1 MSDKPSPPIDTW
13 TKPFWTGARQNK
25 LLLQYCPACLHFI
38 FYPRRYCPFCDS
50 DQLEWVQAAGRGQVY
65 AFTVVRNN
73 APSAF
78 LADMPFVI
86 AIVRLEEGVKMM
98 TNIVGCEPDDVYTEM
113 PVEVVFEPL
122 NAEISLP
129 KFKPASADPLRTAD

>member
-1 MSDKPSPPIDTW
+1 MSDKPTPPIDTW
-13 TKPFWTGARQNK
+13 TEPFWTAVRENK
-25 LLLQYCPACLHFI
+25 LLLQFCPACEHFI

-50 DQLEWVQAAGRGQVY
+50 EQIEWVQAAGRGKVY

-78 LADMPFVI
+78 LDDLPFVI
-86 AIVRLEEGVKMM
+86 AIVRLEEGVQMM
-98 TNIVGCEPDDVYTEM
+98 TNIVGCDPDKVYSEM

-129 KFKPASADPLRTAD
+129 KFTPAKVDPWPTTG